1 MTISSE
7 RSTPRLPWNT
17 EALWAQLEPL
27 LPGIGIEVVARID
40 STNSALL
47 ERVRRETQSD
57 EGGRQYGR
65 RADDLM
71 PSLLVAEHQT
81 LGRGRM
87 GRAWMS
93 APGSSLTFSL
103 GVGLPEADWTGLSL
117 VVGSAIAEALEPT
130 PPASGPRVMLKWPND
145 LWLRDDA
152 GPEPGYRK
160 LGGILIET
168 VQANRQRLVVI
179 GVGINVQDFVED
191 SDIPASQFGSG
202 FAALHELLP
211 GISLPEALSRVA
223 PALAQALVD
232 FPKLGFG
239 AWLPAYT
246 RRDLTLGQQVT
257 AGALTGESL
266 GVAADA
272 SLQVRSADGAVH
284 SVTAGDVSLR
294 LQP

>member
-27 LPGIGIEVVARID
+27 LPGIGIEVVARVD
-40 STNSALL
+40 STNTALL

-65 RADDLM
+65 RADDLL

-117 VVGSAIAEALEPT
+117 VVGSAIAEALEPN
-130 PPASGPRVMLKWPND
+130 PPASGPRLMLKWPND
-145 LWLRDDA
+145 LWLD
-152 GPEPGYRK
+152 ERK

-179 GVGINVQDFVED
+179 GVGINVRDFVEE
-191 SDIPASQFGSG
+191 SEIPANQFGSG
-202 FAALHELLP
+202 FAALDELLP
-211 GISLPEALSRVA
+211 GITLPEALSRVA

-246 RRDLTLGQQVT
+246 RRDLTLGRQVT

-266 GVAADA
+266 GVATDA
-272 SLQVRSADGAVH
+272 SLQVRSPEGTVH